1 MKRPDRRFRR
11 YTAQGAEDDF
21 AEYCEAR
28 VYQLALLN
36 VSFLNTLRAFADMHI
51 LTSAYYWK
59 LYFWVK
65 F

>member
-11 YTAQGAEDDF
+11 YTMQGAEDDF

-36 VSFLNTLRAFADMHI
+36 VPFLNVLRAFKDMHI
-51 LTSAYYWK
+51 LTSEYYWK

>member
-11 YTAQGAEDDF
+11 HTVQGAEDDF
-21 AEYCEAR
+21 ADYCEAM

-36 VSFLNTLRAFADMHI
+36 TPFLDTLRAFKDMHI

-59 LYFWVK
+59 LYFWIK